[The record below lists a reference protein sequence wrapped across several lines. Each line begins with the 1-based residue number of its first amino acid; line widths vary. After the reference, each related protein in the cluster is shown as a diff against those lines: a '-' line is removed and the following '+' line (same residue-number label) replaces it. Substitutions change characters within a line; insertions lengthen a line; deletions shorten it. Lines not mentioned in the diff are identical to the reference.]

1 MKSSYFLKTLLRN
14 LSFLVLFSG
23 CGEFTGEDTGAYRS
37 DAPKAPETRPDPKKS
52 NKISDSSAT
61 KQAQNESSDSES
73 LNLVGGLE
81 FRELGEQKF
90 LLAGTTSNTGNSS
103 HLFTVEALIEDD
115 APLKLHF
122 FSNQSLKNGLIA
134 LVSRKSD
141 IKVEVELLLNG
152 MSDKFEVDNLINSAL
167 EVAFDIHNDHTDM
180 HILVW
185 NKSGPFGDNDECSFD
200 GNCLYNSEDFA
211 LDRWLGVGKAGGQ
224 YWGIEAKPNQIIK
237 LEGPLDAK
245 SDA

>member
-1 MKSSYFLKTLLRN
+1 MKFSYLSKILLTIF
-14 LSFLVLFSG
+14 SIQLFSMG

-37 DAPKAPETRPDPKKS
+37 DGPKVPEKSPDLKKS

-61 KQAQNESSDSES
+61 KQTKKESSDSES

-81 FRELGEQKF
+81 FRELGEKKF

-134 LVSRKSD
+134 VVSRKSD
-141 IKVEVELLLNG
+141 LKVEIELLLNG
-152 MSDKFEVDNLINSAL
+152 MSDKFEVDNPRNSAL
-167 EVAFDIHNDHTDM
+167 EVAFDIHNDHTDV

-185 NKSGPFGDNDECSFD
+185 NKSGPFGDNEECSFD
-200 GNCLYNSEDFA
+200 GNCLYNSEDFV